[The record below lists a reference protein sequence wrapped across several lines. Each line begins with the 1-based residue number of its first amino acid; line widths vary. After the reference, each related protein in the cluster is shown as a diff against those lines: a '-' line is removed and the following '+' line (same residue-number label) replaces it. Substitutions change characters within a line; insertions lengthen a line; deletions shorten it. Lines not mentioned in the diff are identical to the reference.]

1 MVMFLLTFQA
11 MVYLISVQLI
21 HEKIQLLMLGN
32 TICCRSE
39 SEETYV
45 ITS

>member
-11 MVYLISVQLI
+11 MVYLVQLI

-32 TICCRSE
+32 ICCRSE